1 MTNRYGEPIR
11 SARETTCPKCGRNAW
26 MIHVRVVDDAD
37 VRTCEECGEE
47 VELDLWIYVPPSEET
62 LPGAG

>member
-1 MTNRYGEPIR
+1 
-11 SARETTCPKCGRNAW
+11 

>member
-37 VRTCEECGEE
+37 VRRCEECGEE